1 MTNAGRAARAKG
13 IRFERAIAKWF
24 GTVTTRST
32 RPGIAD
38 DAADIWLPGYMIEC
52 KDHAR
57 WTVNQWFTELEG
69 KTRDEETPVLILKR
83 RNQPTSEALVVQRLA
98 DFWEPSEQADNG

>member
-1 MTNAGRAARAKG
+1 
-13 IRFERAIAKWF
+13 
-24 GTVTTRST
+24 
-32 RPGIAD
+32 
-38 DAADIWLPGYMIEC
+38 MIEC

-57 WTVNQWFTELEG
+57 WTVNQWFTEREG
-69 KTRDEETPVLILKR
+69 KTRDGETPVLILKR